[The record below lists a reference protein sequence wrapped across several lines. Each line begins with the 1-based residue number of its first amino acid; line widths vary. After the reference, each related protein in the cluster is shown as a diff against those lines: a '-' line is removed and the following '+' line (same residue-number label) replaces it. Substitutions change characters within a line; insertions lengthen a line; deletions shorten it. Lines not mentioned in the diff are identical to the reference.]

1 MNFLV
6 NIKIFQAFFQITL
19 NIYANLV
26 CLKVF
31 NNLFSDVTILEVLA

>member
-6 NIKIFQAFFQITL
+6 NVNIFQAFFQINL

-26 CLKVF
+26 CLKIF
-31 NNLFSDVTILEVLA
+31 NDLFSDVTILKVLA